1 MRRILERDV
10 SFIGAERM
18 RLQQLLDGK
27 ISDQKR
33 KEINQKLNILS
44 AFNIIEKAQLHT
56 ELWIFPIQNRNTEIN
71 NKHLETRIKY
81 EIANK
86 IGRCLFLFLSYGS
99 MNSKWWTLSY
109 CTWTFQLLMIIVLF
123 ALYTNNCPSGK
134 LSWPINKSQQRTTYD
149 NVDDIWSRKKNHN
162 HFKVQL
168 W

>member
-10 SFIGAERM
+10 NFIGAERM

-86 IGRCLFLFLSYGS
+86 IDRCLFLFIFKLWFYEQRMTNVIILHLNISTFNDYSFICFVHKQLSKRQTV
-99 MNSKWWTLSY
+99 MTDK
-109 CTWTFQLLMIIVLF
+109 QI
-123 ALYTNNCPSGK
+123 P
-134 LSWPINKSQQRTTYD
+134 TTHH
-149 NVDDIWSRKKNHN
+149 VR
-162 HFKVQL
+162 
-168 W
+168 